1 MDDPIL
7 IWATVV
13 QAAATVVGF
22 MFVGWQALELKQTI
36 RGDAH
41 DSLYSHYAGVI
52 TMLAAKPYLHPYLY
66 DNKPIGEGD
75 PQHPNLRQEMDL
87 VSESILALIEHAVM
101 YRKELPDDAWNNC
114 WLPYARERFKTSAS
128 FPGSSMRTSTGMP
141 NHFGMCSKT
150 ARQYYARPTKRRDA
164 CARDPKG
171 YHGPARRRTAVRGTG
186 KFPAGGEGSGI
197 LLGPSSNRGPVL
209 EFWQSRRQT
218 PHTQRATT
226 CSPKPLDDGSCP
238 GADPRGFGNAGT
250 FRARTQVD
258 LLITSC

>member
-75 PQHPNLRQEMDL
+75 PEHPNLRQEMDL

-114 WLPYARERFKTSAS
+114 WLPYARERFKTSGELSRFFDANKHWYAKS
-128 FPGSSMRTSTGMP
+128 LRDVFENCPAILRTSHKAET
-141 NHFGMCSKT
+141 
-150 ARQYYARPTKRRDA
+150 RVRARP
-164 CARDPKG
+164 
-171 YHGPARRRTAVRGTG
+171 
-186 KFPAGGEGSGI
+186 
-197 LLGPSSNRGPVL
+197 
-209 EFWQSRRQT
+209 
-218 PHTQRATT
+218 
-226 CSPKPLDDGSCP
+226 
-238 GADPRGFGNAGT
+238 
-250 FRARTQVD
+250 
-258 LLITSC
+258 